1 MTARV
6 IRVELNESQSSKLD
20 ELKQFYGVR
29 SDAEIVRVTIS
40 ETHRKI
46 HSNDRPIA
54 EELKDLPLIK
64 QLIEKYDKVIR
75 SLGEEKNSN
84 SSEKT

>member
-6 IRVELNESQSSKLD
+6 IRVELNETQSSKLD
-20 ELKQFYGVR
+20 ELKQFYGIR
-29 SDAEIVRVTIS
+29 SDAEILRVTIN

-46 HSNDRPIA
+46 HSNDRPLT
-54 EELKDLPLIK
+54 EELKDVPLLK

-75 SLGEEKNSN
+75 ALGEEKDTKSV
-84 SSEKT
+84 